1 MTERT
6 TMGAERANGAGVEIA
21 RMLATLAYVLAG
33 TAAGIAGLGALPRV
47 LAGDKGPHRAASI
60 QEAERRLGA
69 RILLPGY
76 YPERLAWPP
85 AEIHVAGGRHGSVR
99 LAFAARDDGG
109 AGLELIAAVEA
120 GEEIA
125 PALLADRTV
134 LAARPTVVGGHPATL
149 ASVLVEGAPWQELSW
164 TVNGRPVVLRTQG
177 DLDELVRI
185 ARSLHGV
192 SGR

>member
-6 TMGAERANGAGVEIA
+6 AMGAVRASGAGVEIA
-21 RMLATLAYVLAG
+21 RMLVTLAYVLAG
-33 TAAGIAGLGALPRV
+33 TAAAIVGLGALPRL
-47 LAGDKGPHRAASI
+47 LAGDTGPHRAASI

-85 AEIHVAGGRHGSVR
+85 AAIHVAGGRHGSVR
-99 LAFAARDDGG
+99 LAFAARDGG
-109 AGLELIAAVEA
+109 TGLELVAATDA
-120 GEEIA
+120 GVDIA
-125 PALLADRTV
+125 PALLSDRTV
-134 LAARPTVVGGHPATL
+134 LGARPTVVGGHPATL
-149 ASVLVEGAPWQELSW
+149 ASVLVEGVAWQELSW
-164 TVNGRPVVLRTQG
+164 SVNGRAVVLRSQG